1 MKIRHALVPAV
12 VALLSHSLFAAD
24 ECAVTI
30 TSNDAMQFD
39 TKVISVKSSCEEF
52 TVNLAHAGKLPKNVM
67 GHNWVLTSKDDMR
80 AVATEGIAAGLDKQY
95 IKPDDAR
102 VIAFTPII
110 GGGES
115 TSVTFPVSKLSAGTN
130 YSFFCSFPGH
140 FAIMQGALTLE
151 P

>member
-12 VALLSHSLFAAD
+12 FALLSSSVFAAD
-24 ECAVTI
+24 ECSLTV

-39 TKVISVKSSCEEF
+39 TKVITVKPSCEQF
-52 TVNLAHAGKLPKNVM
+52 TVNLVHAGKLPKNVM
-67 GHNWVLTSKDDMR
+67 GHNWVLTAQSDMR
-80 AVATEGIAAGLDKQY
+80 AVAADGIAAGLNNNY
-95 IKPDDAR
+95 IKADDAR
-102 VIAFTPII
+102 VLAFTPII

-115 TSVTFPVSKLSAGTN
+115 TSVTFPVSKLAAGTA

-140 FAIMQGALTLE
+140 FAIMQGALTLA